1 MTQLGGLGKGAL
13 SGITVVDLSR
23 LLPGPYCSMLL
34 ADHGARVICIEDK
47 RFQAESFFP
56 EDLYR
61 NKEHMRLNLKSRRGG
76 EVLERLVS
84 GADVLLEGFRPGVAK
99 RLGADYERLSSLN
112 PGLVYCSLTGYGQ
125 QGEYS
130 RRAGHD
136 ANYLGLSGV
145 LDLIGEPD
153 RPPSI
158 PGVQLAD
165 IAGGLNA
172 ALGVMLALWAREKT
186 GRGQY
191 IDISLTDC
199 AFNLLPLV
207 LYLWREQ
214 GRAPKRGDHLLAHRF
229 ACYTTYETADGRAL
243 SVAALEPQFWKR
255 LCEALDLTQYID
267 LQYDEAR
274 REEIIEAFR
283 KAFAQ
288 RSLAQWEEAL
298 QDLDACCE
306 PIRTVAEALGSPL
319 FAERGMAVPCE
330 EPGWPK
336 TALGLP
342 IRMSATPG
350 GLRTP
355 PARFG
360 EHTEAVLLEL
370 GYSRSEVEE
379 MLENGEV

>member
-1 MTQLGGLGKGAL
+1 
-13 SGITVVDLSR
+13 
-23 LLPGPYCSMLL
+23 
-34 ADHGARVICIEDK
+34 
-47 RFQAESFFP
+47 
-56 EDLYR
+56 
-61 NKEHMRLNLKSRRGG
+61 
-76 EVLERLVS
+76 
-84 GADVLLEGFRPGVAK
+84 
-99 RLGADYERLSSLN
+99 
-112 PGLVYCSLTGYGQ
+112 
-125 QGEYS
+125 
-130 RRAGHD
+130 
-136 ANYLGLSGV
+136 
-145 LDLIGEPD
+145 
-153 RPPSI
+153 
-158 PGVQLAD
+158 
-165 IAGGLNA
+165 
-172 ALGVMLALWAREKT
+172 MLALWAREKT